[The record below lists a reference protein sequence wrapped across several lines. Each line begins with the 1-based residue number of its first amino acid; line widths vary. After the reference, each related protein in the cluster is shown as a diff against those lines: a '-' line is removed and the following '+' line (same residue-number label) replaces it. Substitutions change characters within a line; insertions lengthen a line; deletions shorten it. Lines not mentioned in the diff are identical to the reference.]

1 MVGLKI
7 RLVEKRKEKKKKK
20 EKRLKMKRAEAEND
34 RKFLELA
41 RREMW
46 QKCPICS
53 IYVERHS
60 GCEHIQCRFV
70 FSKLYF
76 SY

>member
-1 MVGLKI
+1 
-7 RLVEKRKEKKKKK
+7 
-20 EKRLKMKRAEAEND
+20 MKRAEAEND

-60 GCEHIQCRFV
+60 GCEHIQCRCGCNFCYMCGK
-70 FSKLYF
+70 FWEHGHLCNKS
-76 SY
+76 ST